1 MKWLSDQFRCKDFVS
16 VEIRNSWYDIR
27 VKCQEIHCVCGNL
40 NLWGGCRVLYPV
52 LVTVQQCCGQDR
64 PACCVRGHSLS
75 TQYRAELF
83 CGCPGTQHQPA
94 ATCQDQ
100 TVRTV
105 DTISRGLLQVVGPGS
120 TQSRLR
126 WARRCPCQWEWRAVA
141 PCCCLTCLFSENR
154 NLIMS
159 RWRESCSYHQLS
171 LFFRLLDNR
180 NEMASDHP
188 EQNEGDQ
195 ENTEQNDLQQIED
208 LKIQVHTYN
217 SNIHTQFC
225 HNSFDTQHVQWNITW
240 SKFNLPVLTPDCD
253 PRRQCPSFT
262 GHLPQGHFTWES
274 VFTTLVL

>member
-1 MKWLSDQFRCKDFVS
+1 M
-16 VEIRNSWYDIR
+16 
-27 VKCQEIHCVCGNL
+27 CGNL

-83 CGCPGTQHQPA
+83 CGCPGTQHQHI
-94 ATCQDQ
+94 TSHL
-100 TVRTV
+100 
-105 DTISRGLLQVVGPGS
+105 SRPDCEDSGHDIAGLLQVVGPGS
-120 TQSRLR
+120 TQSELH

-217 SNIHTQFC
+217 SNIHNCAIIHSTPSLCNEILPGPSSACQCWHLIVTPGGSVPVSLDTYLKVTSHESQFSLHWFFNWFVSSGC
-225 HNSFDTQHVQWNITW
+225 QRRAHDQASTTGNIIRFNSTHAV
-240 SKFNLPVLTPDCD
+240 
-253 PRRQCPSFT
+253 
-262 GHLPQGHFTWES
+262 
-274 VFTTLVL
+274 

>member
-1 MKWLSDQFRCKDFVS
+1 MYGATLSLHNIEQSYFVA
-16 VEIRNSWYDIR
+16 
-27 VKCQEIHCVCGNL
+27 
-40 NLWGGCRVLYPV
+40 
-52 LVTVQQCCGQDR
+52 VQA
-64 PACCVRGHSLS
+64 PS
-75 TQYRAELF
+75 TSTS
-83 CGCPGTQHQPA
+83 P

-217 SNIHTQFC
+217 SNIHNSAIIHSTPSLCNEILPGPSSACQCWHLIVTPGGSVPVSLDTYLKVTSHESQSSLSWWFFNWFVSSGCQRRAHDQASTTGNIIRFNSTHTVKIVMEYSYSPNITICFC
-225 HNSFDTQHVQWNITW
+225 VSCLKIFITQWNVRT
-240 SKFNLPVLTPDCD
+240 
-253 PRRQCPSFT
+253 
-262 GHLPQGHFTWES
+262 
-274 VFTTLVL
+274 